1 MSMDCPVC
9 GYENNPP
16 DAEFCETCGA
26 ELSHTAPPT
35 TPAPSTNTAP
45 PTTPVPPTNTAPP
58 VPSIGTTARL
68 IARLANA
75 PVPEFSING
84 GAVVGIF
91 TPESGPVDIDLEAF
105 PGNETISKQHAEI
118 FYENGAWILKDSST
132 NGTYIKPVGQTRFGA
147 RVMGPTAI
155 NSGDE
160 IAFARVVFVFQTP

>member
-1 MSMDCPVC
+1 PS
-9 GYENNPP
+9 YPP
-16 DAEFCETCGA
+16 
-26 ELSHTAPPT
+26 P
-35 TPAPSTNTAP
+35 NTAP
-45 PTTPVPPTNTAPP
+45 PVPPVPPTNTAPP